1 MDRPNIVII
10 LADDTG
16 YGDVGCY
23 NDESKIPTPHID
35 RMAAE
40 GVRFTDAHSP
50 SALCS
55 PTRYGVLTGRYYWR
69 TYKKHSLVMP
79 YEPPVIEPDRPTLAT
94 MLRDRGYA
102 TACVGKW
109 HLGLRY
115 PSRQGAGERYTQREA
130 DIDFARPL
138 DGGPIELGFDYFF
151 GTAGC
156 STSDAPYCYIEN
168 DRTVGIPSVP
178 STEDLHKLPGFY
190 PGLMTPDWSETE
202 VDATFVEK
210 SVAFIDRHLADH
222 PDRPFFLYHALSA
235 PHIPW
240 LVPEFL
246 QGASDEGP
254 RGDMNV
260 LVDWCVGQIRDALAR
275 RGILDDTLLIFTSD
289 NGPQRG
295 ANGHSSAG
303 PYRGFKN
310 SAFEGGHRE
319 PFVAR
324 WPGRIE
330 AGSVCDEP
338 LCLTDMM
345 ATLADITGAAM
356 PDGAGEDSFSVADA
370 LLGRG
375 GGCQP
380 ARPAM
385 IADTGG
391 YSAKVADLAIRRGK
405 WKLIVPAPAG
415 DKDSKPA
422 RMRTGIEPGSEPM
435 LFDIHADPGESED
448 VSSRNPEIVAD
459 LLALLAKA
467 KQTGLRNIHP

>member
-1 MDRPNIVII
+1 MGHPNIVII

-16 YGDVGCY
+16 YGDVGCFY
-23 NDESKIPTPHID
+23 PDSMIPTPNID
-35 RMAAE
+35 RLAAE

-50 SALCS
+50 AALCT
-55 PTRYGVLTGRYYWR
+55 PTRYGILTGRYYWR
-69 TYKKHSLVMP
+69 TPKKHSLVMP
-79 YEPPVIEPDRPTLAT
+79 YEPPVIEPERVTLAS
-94 MLRDRGYA
+94 MLRERGYA

-115 PSRQGAGERYTQREA
+115 PTRPGAGERYTQCEA
-130 DIDFARPL
+130 DIDFTRPL

-156 STSDAPYCYIEN
+156 STSDAPYCFIEQ
-168 DRTVGIPSVP
+168 DRTVDIPSVP
-178 STEDLHKLPGFY
+178 STEDLHALPGFY
-190 PGLMTPDWSETE
+190 PGLMSPDWSETE
-202 VDATFVEK
+202 VDATFVDK
-210 SVAFIDRHLADH
+210 SVAFIDEHLRTS

-246 QGASDEGP
+246 KGTSAEGP

-260 LVDWCVGQIRDALAR
+260 LVDWCVGKIRDALAD

-295 ANGHSSAG
+295 QNGHRSAG
-303 PYRGFKN
+303 PYRGYKN

-324 WPGRIE
+324 WPEKI
-330 AGSVCDEP
+330 APATVCDEP

-345 ATLADITGAAM
+345 ATLADITGEPM
-356 PDGAGEDSFSVADA
+356 PDGAGEDSFSVAGA
-370 LLGRG
+370 LLGK
-375 GGCQP
+375 GGCEP
-380 ARPAM
+380 ARPAL

-391 YSAKVADLAIRRGK
+391 YAAKVADFAIRRGK
-405 WKLIVPAPAG
+405 WKLVVPAPVSG
-415 DKDSKPA
+415 EQSP
-422 RMRTGIEPGSEPM
+422 RRLRSGIEPGSPPQ
-435 LFDIHADPGESED
+435 LFDVEADPAEQDD
-448 VSSRNPEIVAD
+448 VSGQHPSIVAD
-459 LLALLAKA
+459 LQNLLERAKR
-467 KQTGLRNIHP
+467 TGLRNLKV